1 MPKTRLQ
8 KQKAL
13 NDFSEKLKQAKSTV
27 FVNFENL
34 KVKEIEELRK
44 NCRQEQIDYLVTKK
58 TLMKVAFKGAGIGDL
73 DRKIFDKSVAAV
85 FGTDD
90 EVAPAR
96 IIQNFAKT
104 HEALN
109 VFGGILEGKFV
120 GREKIL
126 ELAKLPSREELLAK
140 VLGSIKAPVSGFV
153 NVLAGNLRGLVCV
166 LNAIKDTKIN

>member
-8 KQKAL
+8 KEKAL
-13 NDFSEKLKQAKSTV
+13 TDFSAKLKEAKSTV

-44 NCRQEQIDYLVTKK
+44 KCRQENVDYLVTKK
-58 TLMKVAFKGAGIGDL
+58 TLMKVGLKEAGIADI
-73 DRKIFDKSVAAV
+73 DYKVFDKSVASV
-85 FGTDD
+85 FGIND

-96 IIQNFAKT
+96 IIQSFAKT

-109 VFGGILEGKFV
+109 AFGGILEGKFV
-120 GREKIL
+120 GREKVL

-153 NVLAGNLRGLVCV
+153 NVLAGNLRNFVYV
-166 LNAIKDTKIN
+166 LNAIKDSKN